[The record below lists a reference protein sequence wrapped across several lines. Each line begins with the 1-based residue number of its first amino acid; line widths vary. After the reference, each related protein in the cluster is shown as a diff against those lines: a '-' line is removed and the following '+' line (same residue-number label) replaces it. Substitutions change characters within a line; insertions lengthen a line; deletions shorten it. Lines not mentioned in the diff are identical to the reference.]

1 MRKKIGECGVDSGQ
15 ILLIDPCYV
24 YKDEYGSGG
33 DYDECCKIT
42 LSEDK
47 AGETML
53 GVVTSTYSGDGVYP
67 VYATTDEHGGIM
79 SVEIVFKKSDTYK
92 IIIETTEDAVTKK
105 EVEIALNDLNVAVGD
120 DVIAWSESEKQ
131 TTDKDIQIHIE
142 TDEEYGRRVSQIL
155 ESEEQ

>member
-24 YKDEYGSGG
+24 YKGD
-33 DYDECCKIT
+33 DYDECCKVT

-47 AGETML
+47 AGETTL

-67 VYATTDEHGGIM
+67 VYASTDEHGAIM
-79 SVEIVFKKSDTYK
+79 SVEIVFKKS
-92 IIIETTEDAVTKK
+92 EE
-105 EVEIALNDLNVAVGD
+105 
-120 DVIAWSESEKQ
+120 Q
-131 TTDKDIQIHIE
+131 TTREDVQIHIE

>member
-33 DYDECCKIT
+33 NYDECCQIT
-42 LSEDK
+42 LSDDK
-47 AGETML
+47 AGETTL

-67 VYATTDEHGGIM
+67 VYATTDEYGAIM
-79 SVEIVFKKSDTYK
+79 SVEIVFK
-92 IIIETTEDAVTKK
+92 
-105 EVEIALNDLNVAVGD
+105 
-120 DVIAWSESEKQ
+120 ESEEQ
-131 TTDKDIQIHIE
+131 TTREDVQIYIE